1 MPPTSRCRL
10 TVDDIKGVWGIM
22 PTCSTPDA
30 ANPRTEGVA
39 VDIAESKR
47 AVSALIADG
56 VDGILSNGTFGE
68 EATLTFDEWRAFVTA
83 ILEEG
88 GGRVPMCPGTTMLST
103 RETIERMR
111 FVRDRGAHGTML
123 GRPMWC
129 QLSPAAIVKYYRD
142 VAEAVPELG
151 IVIYDNPEAFKGR
164 ITPETWAQLAE
175 IPQVVAAKTIGIDK
189 QYEENLKAVK
199 GRIRLMPLER
209 DWTKAVRIDPAVSLA
224 AWAGSASCGV
234 DPCAKLRD
242 LIRSEHMQQ
251 AEALTERITW
261 SYETFFPNGDFHEF
275 SKYNIPLEKE
285 RFNAAG
291 YIKAGPTRPPYDL
304 MPQSYLE
311 GAVEAA
317 RRWRVLCAEVK
328 RGEFDA

>member
-1 MPPTSRCRL
+1 MASNSRCRL
-10 TVDDIKGVWGIM
+10 TVDDIRGVWAII

-30 ANPRTEGVA
+30 GNPRYGGIA
-39 VDIAESKR
+39 VDVDESKR
-47 AVSALIADG
+47 AVSVLIDDG
-56 VDGILSNGTFGE
+56 ADGILSNGTFGE
-68 EATLTFDEWRAFVTA
+68 EATLTPEEWKTFVTA
-83 ILEEG
+83 ILEEAR
-88 GGRVPMCPGTTMLST
+88 GRVPMCPGTTMLST
-103 RETIERMR
+103 RETIERMK

-129 QLSPAAIVKYYRD
+129 QLSPEAIVKYYRD
-142 VAEAVPELG
+142 AAEAVPELG

-164 ITPETWAQLAE
+164 ITPDTWAQLAE

-224 AWAGSASCGV
+224 AWAGSANCGM

-242 LIRSEHMQQ
+242 LIRSGHMQQ
-251 AEALTERITW
+251 ADALTERITW

-304 MPQSYLE
+304 MPKSYLE
-311 GAVEAA
+311 GSGEAA
-317 RRWRVLCAEVK
+317 RRWRVICAEVK
-328 RGEFDA
+328 SGKFDA